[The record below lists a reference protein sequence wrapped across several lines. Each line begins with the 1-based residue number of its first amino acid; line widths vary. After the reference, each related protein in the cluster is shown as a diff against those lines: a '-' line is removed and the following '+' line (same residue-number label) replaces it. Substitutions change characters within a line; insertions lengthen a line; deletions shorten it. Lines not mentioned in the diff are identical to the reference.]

1 MPEILE
7 LPILPIRNTVIFPV
21 LAFPINVGRSKSIG
35 AVERALEGNRKMA
48 IFAQKDPSNENPE
61 EDDLFEVGSMIE
73 IIKHVKMPGN
83 KLSVVIRGVSRIRMR
98 RFYAEDDCLR
108 AEVEVIDSAEGLSS
122 EDEMS
127 LDQLV
132 SELQDLAQRVFD
144 LSPQVPSEASF
155 GSQFRRSQYFSR
167 YCCYQY
173 QYRNL

>member
-1 MPEILE
+1 
-7 LPILPIRNTVIFPV
+7 
-21 LAFPINVGRSKSIG
+21 
-35 AVERALEGNRKMA
+35 MA
-48 IFAQKDPSNENPE
+48 IFAQKDPSNENPG

-108 AEVEVIDSAEGLSS
+108 AEVEVIDSSEGLSS

-155 GSQFRRSQYFSR
+155 LVRNSDDPSTLADIVAININIELSEKQDLLSTTNVVGSENMS
-167 YCCYQY
+167 
-173 QYRNL
+173 LGP